1 MLTKH
6 ALASASLVLAF
17 MAAAASS
24 AATPP
29 GDVTSMSRDE
39 AKAIIRQIFEEQPEK
54 LRPVLVEI
62 GDDAVRLGFSTLRR
76 NNWTGNMATIE
87 RRESYYFA
95 NLAQLELVKSRGR
108 VLVNL
113 SNREGSVRRWVYVY
127 EQAKGENFIAAMN
140 RLANPE

>member
-1 MLTKH
+1 MT
-6 ALASASLVLAF
+6 
-17 MAAAASS
+17 AAGSS
-24 AATPP
+24 AATPLADLP
-29 GDVTSMSRDE
+29 SMSRDE
-39 AKAIIRQIFEEQPEK
+39 AKAIIRQVFEEQPDK
-54 LRPVLVEI
+54 LRPVHVEI

-76 NNWTGNMATIE
+76 SMWTGDLATID

-108 VLVNL
+108 VLVRL

-127 EQAKGENFIAAMN
+127 EQPKGESFIAAMN